1 MTTLFYAPNSIA
13 LAPHIALSE
22 SGLAYK
28 LDPIDHYGDK
38 TTSDGRSYFE
48 LSPLGYVP
56 ALETSDGDVLTESSA
71 VLQYIADLAPTDALC
86 PAALGF
92 ERYRVLQWVHFVATE
107 LHQKIMRG
115 TIPGATEEYHA
126 ANLEQL
132 KTRLEHLDR
141 ALDGRDFLVGDTF
154 TIGDIFTF
162 VAVRWWMGKVDM
174 ADYPHLARFMA
185 ATARRP
191 GVVRALAEEGIE

>member
-1 MTTLFYAPNSIA
+1 MTKLFYAPNSIA
-13 LAPHIALSE
+13 LAPHIALAE
-22 SGLAYK
+22 SGLEYE
-28 LDPIDHYGDK
+28 LDLIDHYGDK

-56 ALETSDGDVLTESSA
+56 ALETADGAVLTESSA
-71 VLQYIADLAPTDALC
+71 VLQYIADLAPSEDLC
-86 PAALGF
+86 PAATSF
-92 ERYRVLQWVHFVATE
+92 DRYLVLQWVHFVATE

-115 TIPGATEEYHA
+115 TIPGATPEYHA

-132 KTRLEHLDR
+132 KTRLKHLDQ
-141 ALDGRDFLVGDTF
+141 ALDGRDFLVGSTF

-174 ADYPHLARFMA
+174 ADYPNLARFMA
-185 ATARRP
+185 ETARRP
-191 GVVRALAEEGIE
+191 GVLRALEEEGIE